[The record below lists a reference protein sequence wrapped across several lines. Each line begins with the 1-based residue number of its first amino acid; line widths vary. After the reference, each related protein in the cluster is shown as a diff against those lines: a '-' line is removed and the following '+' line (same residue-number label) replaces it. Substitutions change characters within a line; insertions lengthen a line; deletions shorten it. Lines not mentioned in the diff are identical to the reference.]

1 MTDPTSYL
9 AGQTAI
15 VTGASS
21 GIGKELALRLLDLGV
36 RVALVGRN
44 KGRLERAVGETDP
57 ESYIL
62 LECDVRDDDA
72 VRAMVAQVE
81 QTWGR
86 VDMLM
91 NSAGDYKIGPLTELT
106 NEVWDDLWRVNVN
119 GTIFPTR
126 AVLPGMLERQ
136 HGAIVIFSSIAA
148 HRGFAN
154 NTAYAATKYAVTG
167 FARALTTE
175 VRRKGVRVVNAFIGP
190 VDTPIW
196 ADKDLPMKREDMLTP
211 EEVSNGII
219 NAITVSDRQV
229 LEDILLLPQA
239 GLYY

>member
-1 MTDPTSYL
+1 MTDAASHL

-15 VTGASS
+15 VTGASN
-21 GIGKELALRLLDLGV
+21 GIGKALTHQLLDAGV
-36 RVALVGRN
+36 RVAMVGRD
-44 KGRLERAVGETDP
+44 KGRLERAAGDADP
-57 ESYIL
+57 AVYMA
-62 LECDVRDDDA
+62 LECDVRDDSQ
-72 VRAMVAQVE
+72 VRAMTARVARE
-81 QTWGR
+81 WGR
-86 VDMLM
+86 ADILV
-91 NSAGDYKIGPLTELT
+91 NCAGLYMIGPLTELT
-106 NEVWDDLWRVNVN
+106 NDVWDDLWRTNVN

-126 AVLPGMLERQ
+126 AVLPGMLERK
-136 HGAIVIFSSIAA
+136 HGIIVVLSSVAA

-190 VDTPIW
+190 VDTEMW
-196 ADKDLPMKREDMLTP
+196 ADKSLPLERGDMLTP
-211 EEVSNGII
+211 HEVASAII

-239 GLYY
+239 GIYT